1 MSSAE
6 FERWN
11 SRFAATES
19 YVFGTAPNAFLAS
32 CRDVLPASGRALAIA
47 DGEGRNGVFLATCG
61 LEVVSVDFS
70 PAAQDKA
77 RALAAARGVAIETVT
92 ADLLAW
98 EWPQAGFDVIAA
110 IFFQFATPPERAE
123 IFARIRRALKP
134 GGLLILEGYRPEQIA
149 YGTGGPKTPENMYT
163 RDLLE
168 DAFGDFDDVT
178 ITEHDKVM
186 DEGVGHSGMSA
197 VIDLVA
203 RKPE

>member
-6 FERWN
+6 FDRWN
-11 SRFAATES
+11 TRFAASDT

-32 CRDVLPASGRALAIA
+32 CRDLLPKAGRAFAIA
-47 DGEGRNGVFLATCG
+47 DGEGRNGVFLAECG

-70 PAAQDKA
+70 PAAQVKA
-77 RALAAARGVAIETVT
+77 RALATSRGVTMETVT
-92 ADLLAW
+92 ADLLTW
-98 EWPQAGFDVIAA
+98 DWPEEAFDAVAA

-163 RDLLE
+163 RELLE
-168 DAFGDFDDVT
+168 AAFGDFVDLRIDAYDA
-178 ITEHDKVM
+178 EFA
-186 DEGVGHSGMSA
+186 EGDGHCGMSA
-197 VIDLVA
+197 VIDLVG
-203 RKPE
+203 RRPG

>member
-11 SRFAATES
+11 SRFAATEA

-32 CRDVLPASGRALAIA
+32 CRDLLPKAGRALAIA
-47 DGEGRNGVFLATCG
+47 DGEGRNGVFLAECG

-70 PAAQDKA
+70 PAAQAKA
-77 RALAAARGVAIETVT
+77 QALAAARGVTIETVT
-92 ADLLAW
+92 ADILAW
-98 EWPQAGFDVIAA
+98 DWPEAAFDVIAA
-110 IFFQFATPPERAE
+110 IFFQFAEPPERAE
-123 IFARIRRALKP
+123 IFAHIRRALKP

-163 RDLLE
+163 RALLE
-168 DAFGDFDDVT
+168 DAFGDFDGVV
-178 ITEHDKVM
+178 ITEHDTEM
-186 DEGVGHSGMSA
+186 NEGVGHSGMSA

-203 RKPE
+203 RKPG